1 MKANAFMRQVQKLD
15 CMIENKRDER
25 ERWKMMAVSMTASAA
40 SETGVRVQSSGS
52 KQKMADAVIRG
63 IDIGAEIDKTICLLF
78 EARQQIISVIE
89 QLPMVE
95 YDLLHKVYVGKT
107 VVDEKTGEKKIVY
120 MSLQEV
126 ADERGKSYSWAT
138 TVHGTAL
145 TSVQRII
152 DKQQIEPV
160 EEQIR
165 RWNCE
170 KV

>member
-1 MKANAFMRQVQKLD
+1 MKASNFMEQVQKID
-15 CMIENKRDER
+15 RMIENKQNER
-25 ERWKMMAVSMTASAA
+25 EHWLMMAMSTTASAA
-40 SETGVRVQSSGS
+40 PETGVRVHSSGS
-52 KQKMADAVIRG
+52 KQQMADAVDRS
-63 IDIGAEIDKTICLLF
+63 IDIGAEIEKTICRLY

-89 QLPMVE
+89 QLPMDE
-95 YDLLHKVYVGKT
+95 YDLLHKVFIGKV
-107 VVDEKTGEKKIVY
+107 VVDKKTGKKRIVY

-138 TVHGTAL
+138 TLKGTAL
-145 TSVQRII
+145 AKVQRII

-160 EEQIR
+160 DEQIR